1 MAGADFTSANLLATT
16 ASAKD
21 SSGNALT
28 GNVALASNK
37 LIRTGT
43 GDIEIA
49 AGGDLKMG
57 NASSVIYTAGHSAAS
72 LDGFDS
78 PTSALKPL
86 YLADGGDVSIKV
98 SGNIQGAEPTT
109 SRQLI
114 NQWLFR
120 QGGGTANKDTSWWV
134 RPDLF
139 KQSLATFGGGDVN
152 IQSGGNIS
160 NFSASAVTTARFD
173 TNGTTGNQV
182 INGGGDVSVNAA
194 GDINNGVYFVAKG
207 DGEVKAGGSIKKLG
221 DTFGTTLALQDGSFK
236 VNAGK
241 SAYIETT
248 INPTMVNQSTTN
260 TTIADK
266 TGNNA
271 YFNTY
276 SEQSKVSVSSLT
288 GDVTYGGANLLSKV
302 KTSTASTIA
311 DALDSLG
318 NPAVYFSPGSL
329 NAVSY
334 SGNAEIGNISLLPSS
349 TGDLKILAAKNVSL
363 SNITMSDAA
372 VTSLASIENPTT
384 RSGVTTFIANPL
396 LTHGLQL
403 LHANDSNPVL
413 VVAKDGDISATLGN
427 LITLPKASTF
437 VAGNDIKNIGINGQ
451 NNKASDITLLK
462 AGNDIAIGSSTL
474 SGPGDLLV
482 QAGRNIDLTNTA
494 ADILTTGN
502 SGSTAAAVQSNP
514 ALPSEGAS
522 ITLQAGLGAG
532 ANVQGYIDQYISPT
546 GAGPATIASDATRLA
561 EYHAAAA
568 TAVTDY
574 MRQITGDNTLSD
586 AQALTQFNALGLDA
600 KTIFVNRHL
609 TSELIASAKDFAK
622 AGNHN
627 RGNSAITTL
636 FPTLNTGDIL
646 LYASKVSTNSGGSI
660 DLIAPGGLINVGAP
674 GKGFKDTITNTGDIG
689 VITEKGGAIR
699 AVANGDFQV
708 NQSKVITQFGSDIAI
723 WSTTGTIDA
732 GRGSKTATSVP
743 ERIVQTDADGNT
755 VIEVRGVAAGSGIRA
770 QTYDPD
776 GLNGPKKA
784 PKKGN
789 VYLTWPIVNA
799 GEAGIEAGDLLIV
812 APIVLNA
819 ANIQVQGTSSG
830 VPVAATSSLAGVS
843 AGLSPD
849 AVNSATQAVA
859 QSVAQSANNSF
870 VKPTLPSIISV
881 DVISIGN

>member
-1 MAGADFTSANLLATT
+1 
-16 ASAKD
+16 
-21 SSGNALT
+21 
-28 GNVALASNK
+28 
-37 LIRTGT
+37 
-43 GDIEIA
+43 
-49 AGGDLKMG
+49 
-57 NASSVIYTAGHSAAS
+57 
-72 LDGFDS
+72 
-78 PTSALKPL
+78 
-86 YLADGGDVSIKV
+86 
-98 SGNIQGAEPTT
+98 
-109 SRQLI
+109 
-114 NQWLFR
+114 
-120 QGGGTANKDTSWWV
+120 
-134 RPDLF
+134 
-139 KQSLATFGGGDVN
+139 
-152 IQSGGNIS
+152 
-160 NFSASAVTTARFD
+160 
-173 TNGTTGNQV
+173 
-182 INGGGDVSVNAA
+182 
-194 GDINNGVYFVAKG
+194 
-207 DGEVKAGGSIKKLG
+207 
-221 DTFGTTLALQDGSFK
+221 
-236 VNAGK
+236 
-241 SAYIETT
+241 
-248 INPTMVNQSTTN
+248 
-260 TTIADK
+260 
-266 TGNNA
+266 
-271 YFNTY
+271 
-276 SEQSKVSVSSLT
+276 
-288 GDVTYGGANLLSKV
+288 
-302 KTSTASTIA
+302 
-311 DALDSLG
+311 
-318 NPAVYFSPGSL
+318 
-329 NAVSY
+329 
-334 SGNAEIGNISLLPSS
+334 
-349 TGDLKILAAKNVSL
+349 
-363 SNITMSDAA
+363 
-372 VTSLASIENPTT
+372 
-384 RSGVTTFIANPL
+384 
-396 LTHGLQL
+396 
-403 LHANDSNPVL
+403 
-413 VVAKDGDISATLGN
+413 
-427 LITLPKASTF
+427 
-437 VAGNDIKNIGINGQ
+437 
-451 NNKASDITLLK
+451 SDITLLK

-789 VYLTWPIVNA
+789 VYLTGPIVNA